1 VSADVNPQDP
11 PATDVTTPPSKPT
24 RAKKPRPPKVRVFL
38 TGTGDRRDAG
48 KVRMFSP
55 EKAERLI
62 RDGHAR
68 R

>member
-1 VSADVNPQDP
+1 VSATEQPDGVTP
-11 PATDVTTPPSKPT
+11 TDDQGQSRRKT
-24 RAKKPRPPKVRVFL
+24 RKARPPKVRVFL